1 MKKSN
6 GLIVP
11 DSVEVLSCRILHAM
25 LQNIIEYYWCGCIV
39 IMIIVGIIIVR
50 DEKENDILGKRL
62 HKELWQ
68 FPITIEY
75 KGRKLVIDRKEEY
88 FKCGY
93 FDCGFSERI
102 PKKYTYFINN
112 NPIACITEIK
122 YTLRKHYF
130 TTLNYHYNTSDFKD
144 IVKEAIKEKRRLD
157 KISFKEPSKDNRIKL
172 YELGSQED
180 SSNGNG

>member
-1 MKKSN
+1 
-6 GLIVP
+6 
-11 DSVEVLSCRILHAM
+11 M
-25 LQNIIEYYWCGCIV
+25 LQSIYYGWECILIYIIFV
-39 IMIIVGIIIVR
+39 IIYVVR
-50 DEKENDILGKRL
+50 SEKENDTLGKKL
-62 HKELWQ
+62 HKEVWQ

-93 FDCGFSERI
+93 FDCGFDERI

-112 NPIACITEIK
+112 NPIACITVIK

-130 TTLNYHYNTSDFKD
+130 TTLNYHYDTSDFKD

-157 KISFKEPSKDNRIKL
+157 KIRFKKPSKDNRIKL
-172 YELGSQED
+172 YELVSQED
-180 SSNGNG
+180 SANGNG